1 MPSHG
6 VHTLSIAQLRE
17 AYAAGTTTPVDVVE
31 SLFDAIGSDPVNAF
45 CVLDNTAARA
55 MAEASAERH
64 RQGQP
69 LGPLDGVPVSIKDL
83 IDVAGYPTRR
93 GSTATSDAPAGADAP
108 SVRRLRE
115 GGAVLFGKTTTSE
128 FGWAANSEST
138 ATGVTMHP
146 THLGKSPGGSSC
158 GAAAQ
163 IGRQWGPL
171 ALGSDAG
178 GSIRIPASFCGLVGF
193 KPTFGAIPLG
203 PQSAFAEFAHL
214 TPLARSVEDCRLAM
228 EVFSFADPLDPHS
241 MYPRARAGQEGRG
254 SSASGST
261 GPMRSAAAAL
271 SNGMPAGSS
280 AQSGGTAAVS
290 ASAHALGYCIDI
302 GPDTGLD
309 PAIAAAVEAQ
319 VDTLRAQ
326 GYRVEAFRFDW
337 AALAIDFWN
346 VWLSRI
352 HESFVTMAVH
362 TRAQFDPRLQACF
375 DAGASLSADTLARSR
390 VRLREASAEL
400 ARAFSR
406 IDLLLTPS
414 ASSGAFD
421 IGKLCA
427 AGHPKEAEIARTH
440 NWLLGSPYAFAFNL
454 TQQPALALPL
464 GTTANGL
471 PFGLQ
476 IAGRKF
482 HDDQVLAFGA
492 QLESSRAA

>member
-1 MPSHG
+1 MPSSGLHA
-6 VHTLSIAQLRE
+6 LSIAQLRE
-17 AYAAGTTTPVDVVE
+17 AYIARTATPVDVTE
-31 SLFDAIGSDPVNAF
+31 ALFDAIGSDPVNAF
-45 CVLDNTAARA
+45 CVLDKTAALA
-55 MAEASAERH
+55 MAEASAQRY
-64 RQGQP
+64 RQGTP
-69 LGPLDGVPVSIKDL
+69 LGPLDGIPVSIKDL

-93 GSTATSDAPAGADAP
+93 GSTATSDAPAAADAP

-115 GGAVLFGKTTTSE
+115 GGALLFGKTTTSE

-138 ATGVTMHP
+138 SAGVTMHP
-146 THLGKSPGGSSC
+146 TRLGKSPGGSSC

-163 IGRQWGPL
+163 IGRKWGPL

-214 TPLARSVEDCRLAM
+214 TPLTRSVEDCRIAM
-228 EVFSFADPLDPHS
+228 EVLSFADPLDPHS
-241 MYPRARAGQEGRG
+241 LYPR
-254 SSASGST
+254 
-261 GPMRSAAAAL
+261 
-271 SNGMPAGSS
+271 
-280 AQSGGTAAVS
+280 GTAGHGGQPPV
-290 ASAHALGYCIDI
+290 LGYCIDI
-302 GPDTGLD
+302 GPDAGLD

-319 VDTLRAQ
+319 VDALRAQ
-326 GYRVEAFRFDW
+326 GYRIDAFRFDW

-352 HESFVTMAVH
+352 HESFVNMPVH
-362 TRAQFDPRLQACF
+362 TRAQFDPRLQACYES
-375 DAGASLSADTLARSR
+375 GASLAADILARSR
-390 VRLREASAEL
+390 ARLREASAEL
-400 ARAFSR
+400 ARTFSR
-406 IDLLLTPS
+406 IDLLLTPA

-427 AGHPKEAEIARTH
+427 ASHPKAAEIARTH

-464 GTTANGL
+464 GTTSDGL

-476 IAGRKF
+476 IVGRKF

-492 QLESSRAA
+492 QLESSRVSSETPHA

>member
-1 MPSHG
+1 MPSQGLHA
-6 VHTLSIAQLRE
+6 LSIAQLRD
-17 AYAAGTTTPVDVVE
+17 AYASGTATPVDVTE
-31 SLFDAIGSDPVNAF
+31 ALFDAIGSDPVNAF
-45 CVLDNTAARA
+45 CVLDKTAALA
-55 MAEASAERH
+55 MAEASAQRH
-64 RQGQP
+64 RHGAL
-69 LGPLDGVPVSIKDL
+69 LGPLDGIPVSIKDL

-93 GSTATSDAPAGADAP
+93 GSTATSDAPAPNDAP

-138 ATGVTMHP
+138 ATGITLHP
-146 THLGKSPGGSSC
+146 TRLGKSPGGSSC

-163 IGRQWGPL
+163 IGRRWGPL

-214 TPLARSVEDCRLAM
+214 TPLTRSVEDCRIAM
-228 EVFSFADPLDPHS
+228 DVLSFADPLDPYS
-241 MYPRARAGQEGRG
+241 MYPRGITARSSAHRTDATPQGNESRAAAGAAGQ
-254 SSASGST
+254 A
-261 GPMRSAAAAL
+261 P
-271 SNGMPAGSS
+271 
-280 AQSGGTAAVS
+280 V
-290 ASAHALGYCIDI
+290 LGYCIDI
-302 GPDTGLD
+302 GPDAGLD

-319 VDTLRAQ
+319 VETLRTQ
-326 GYRVEAFRFDW
+326 GYRIEAFRFDW

-352 HESFVTMAVH
+352 HESFVTLAVH
-362 TRAQFDPRLQACF
+362 IRAQFDPRLQACF
-375 DAGASLSADTLARSR
+375 DAGASLTADTLARSR
-390 VRLREASAEL
+390 VRLREASTEL

-406 IDLLLTPS
+406 IDLLLTPA

-427 AGHPKEAEIARTH
+427 QGHPKAAEIARTH
-440 NWLLGSPYAFAFNL
+440 NWPLASPYAFPFNL

-464 GTTANGL
+464 GTTADGL

-476 IAGRKF
+476 VAGRKF

-492 QLESSRAA
+492 QLESSRASSETPHA